1 MDERFKKKKP
11 KKEIMELIQELLY
24 VKGKTAE
31 SIYNYFNEQH
41 RFLGIPHKNLMIIEK
56 YKHEKNY
63 LIFHNVY
70 GRRVNDALSRAIGFI
85 MGKSGGRD
93 VEVGINDNGFYIAGE
108 KLEIEKVLKTLNPE
122 NLEDILKE
130 AIEKTDVLAR
140 RFRHCASRALMIL
153 RNYKGTSKTV
163 GKQQMKSHF
172 LYHAVRKLTGEF
184 PILREARREVLEDL
198 MDIGNAKKVL
208 RWIKEGRIKIE
219 IKETPIP
226 SPFATNLILQGYS
239 DLIRIEDRQDFLK
252 RIHKEH
258 LRLIGEK

>member
-1 MDERFKKKKP
+1 
-11 KKEIMELIQELLY
+11 
-24 VKGKTAE
+24 
-31 SIYNYFNEQH
+31 
-41 RFLGIPHKNLMIIEK
+41 MIIEK